1 MGTGDEG
8 GMGDR
13 GAPKSQG
20 AGMGKDD
27 RSVGS
32 RDASTTNVNNV
43 MAKRES
49 VQAKMALRG
58 CYE

>member
-32 RDASTTNVNNV
+32 RDASTTNVNSA
-43 MAKRES
+43 MAKRER
-49 VQAKMALRG
+49 VQGKG
-58 CYE
+58 HIT